1 MSNTNFIAAYAA
13 TMSHEGQY
21 SNNIKDLGG
30 ETWKGIARK
39 MWPNWL
45 GWMIVDQAKK
55 MTSTTAQLNKVLNA
69 DSRLE
74 LEVKS
79 FYEANF
85 FNALKLD
92 QVAEP
97 EIACEIFD
105 TAVNQGAATA
115 GKYFQQA
122 LNLLNDNG
130 RHYPDIEVD
139 GKPGRNTIE
148 AYQAY
153 MKTSSLPGRSQSR
166 NIKTLLTCLNGQQ
179 FEKYKSICTANPSQ
193 ETFFYGWMNRI

>member
-21 SNNIKDLGG
+21 SNNIYDSGG

-39 MWPNWL
+39 MWPNWS
-45 GWMIVDQAKK
+45 GWMIIDQAKK
-55 MTSTTAQLNKVLNA
+55 TTSTTAQLNKALNA

-92 QVAEP
+92 QVAET
-97 EIACEIFD
+97 EIVCEIFD

-130 RHYPDIEVD
+130 KYYPDLLVD
-139 GKPGRNTIE
+139 GSPGAMTIK

-153 MKTSSLPGRSQSR
+153 MKTASLPGRSEAR
-166 NIKTLLTCLNGQQ
+166 NIKTLLICLNGLQ
-179 FEKYKSICTANPSQ
+179 FEKYKDICTANLIQ